1 MRIVVLDTET
11 TGLKPEDGHRIVEVG
26 AIELIGRRPSG
37 RRLHYYLNPEREVDP
52 GAVEVHGLTYERL
65 MNEPRFEEIA
75 DELLEF
81 VKDSELVIHNAPFD
95 LGFLNHEFAQLHR
108 SIRIQADEAAQ
119 DSPCR
124 VTDSL
129 RLARELHPGQRNS
142 LDALCQRYG
151 VSNKHR
157 HFHGALLDAE
167 LLAEVYVL
175 MTRGQN
181 DLGIGQQQSYHDI
194 QPLSDILAEGGALQR
209 AVVTAQEAQAHHDY
223 MTGLKKECAT
233 SPILEKIR

>member
-11 TGLKPEDGHRIVEVG
+11 TGLKPEDGHRVIEVG
-26 AIELIGRRPSG
+26 AVELIGRRPSG

-52 GAVEVHGLTYERL
+52 GAFEVHGLSYERL
-65 MNEPRFEEIA
+65 KNEPRFQEIA
-75 DELLEF
+75 DELLNF
-81 VKDSELVIHNAPFD
+81 LKDSELVIHNAPFD
-95 LGFLNHEFAQLHR
+95 LGFLNHELALLNS
-108 SIRIQADEAAQ
+108 SIRIEISAAGS
-119 DSPCR
+119 DSLCQ

-181 DLGIGQQQSYHDI
+181 DLGIGEQQGQGELR
-194 QPLSDILAEGGALQR
+194 PLADILSAGRLLN
-209 AVVTAQEAQAHHDY
+209 AVVHEQEAAAHQQY
-223 MTGLKKECAT
+223 MSDLQKECAAP
-233 SPILEKIR
+233 PIWEKIQ

>member
-11 TGLKPEDGHRIVEVG
+11 TGLKPEDGHRIIEVG

-65 MNEPRFEEIA
+65 MNEPRFEEILN
-75 DELLEF
+75 ELLEF
-81 VKDSELVIHNAPFD
+81 LKDSELVIHNAPFD
-95 LGFLNHEFAQLHR
+95 LGFLNHELALLNQ
-108 SIRIQADEAAQ
+108 SIRIQAGDGGPDTLCQ
-119 DSPCR
+119 

-129 RLARELHPGQRNS
+129 KLARELHPGQRNS

-167 LLAEVYVL
+167 LLAEVYLL

-181 DLGIGQQQSYHDI
+181 DLGISEQQSQHDL
-194 QPLSDILAEGGALQR
+194 QPLSEILARGSLKR
-209 AVVTAQEAQAHHDY
+209 AEVSQDEAQAHQHY
-223 MTGLKKECAT
+223 LAGLEKECAM
-233 SPILEKIR
+233 SPIWGKIL

>member
-11 TGLKPEDGHRIVEVG
+11 TGLKPEDGHRVIEVG
-26 AIELIGRRPSG
+26 AVELIGRRPSG

-52 GAVEVHGLTYERL
+52 GAFEVHGLSYERL
-65 MNEPRFEEIA
+65 KNEPRFQEIA
-75 DELLEF
+75 DELLNF
-81 VKDSELVIHNAPFD
+81 LKDSELVIHNAAFD
-95 LGFLNHEFAQLHR
+95 LGFLNHEFALLN
-108 SIRIQADEAAQ
+108 SPTRIGMSDNATESFCQ
-119 DSPCR
+119 

-181 DLGIGQQQSYHDI
+181 DLGIGERQNQAALRPLTEILSAGSLLKAVVHEQEEANHKHY
-194 QPLSDILAEGGALQR
+194 LSDLRKEY
-209 AVVTAQEAQAHHDY
+209 AVP
-223 MTGLKKECAT
+223 
-233 SPILEKIR
+233 PIWEKIQ